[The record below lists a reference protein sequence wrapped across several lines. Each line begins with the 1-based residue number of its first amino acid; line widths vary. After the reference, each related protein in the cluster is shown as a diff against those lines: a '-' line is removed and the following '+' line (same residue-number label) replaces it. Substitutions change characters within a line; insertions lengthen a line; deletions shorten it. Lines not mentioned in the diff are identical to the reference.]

1 MSNNEY
7 KKLVIRLIKD
17 NRVNEDEAL
26 ILINNINNECKSDIH
41 VIQSEKLLVTDNE
54 ELNKILKDYGEYPKS
69 PFVYKKDGKIPSEIT
84 VTYTEK
90 DKKYPYPFSDSEYR
104 ISDYPFSEP
113 VTCSSTLNMNSNTEN
128 KNT

>member
-41 VIQSEKLLVTDNE
+41 VIQSEKPLVTDNE

-90 DKKYPYPFSDSEYR
+90 NKKTYPFSDSEYR

-113 VTCSSTLNMNSNTEN
+113 VTCTSTSNIGYKTEE
-128 KNT
+128 

>member
-26 ILINNINNECKSDIH
+26 ILINNINNECKTDTH
-41 VIQSEKLLVTDNE
+41 VIQTEKPLVSDNE
-54 ELNKILKDYGEYPKS
+54 ELNKLLKDFREYPKS
-69 PFVYKKDGKIPSEIT
+69 PFVYKKEERKFPSDIT

-90 DKKYPYPFSDSEYR
+90 DKKTYPFSDSEYR
-104 ISDYPFSEP
+104 ISDYPLQEP
-113 VTCSSTLNMNSNTEN
+113 VICSATSNIGYKTEE
-128 KNT
+128 